1 MREAGGIFGFFII
14 IVFIIA
20 GIVQLLMIVKF
31 FDMAKNLS
39 NINRILNEFTKYYY
53 QLNDYKLNQEHKS

>member
-53 QLNDYKLNQEHKS
+53 QLNDYKINQHKS